1 MKLKTC
7 QEHLH
12 AIISEVPH
20 HQRKLIGDEYK
31 SERDE
36 GETEPSPAEV
46 NLTPPLFIS
55 EMISLRE
62 ETKSSRASCL
72 ITRNFIIIDDQ
83 CN

>member
-20 HQRKLIGDEYK
+20 HQRTLIGDEYE

-36 GETEPSPAEV
+36 GE
-46 NLTPPLFIS
+46 
-55 EMISLRE
+55 
-62 ETKSSRASCL
+62 
-72 ITRNFIIIDDQ
+72 